1 MTVQWF
7 GSRVTETIRA
17 ATVQGLNRGV
27 EDVANEAV
35 SLILNTPKSGRIYRR
50 GGVAHQ
56 ASAPGEAPASDTGQL
71 VASVTTSVDEGNLT
85 GNVNFGSDHAAVLE
99 YGSSRMSP
107 RPFARPALVNKRDA
121 VRQDIAE
128 EVGRALR

>member
-1 MTVQWF
+1 VTVNWN
-7 GSRVTETIRA
+7 GPAVLATVRA
-17 ATVQGLNRGV
+17 ATVQGLHRGV

-35 SLILNTPKSGRIYRR
+35 SLILNTPKSGRIYHR

-56 ASAPGEAPASDTGQL
+56 ASAPGEPPASDTGQL
-71 VASVTTSVDEGNLT
+71 VASVTTSVDETSLT
-85 GNVNFGSDHAAVLE
+85 GNVNFGSDHALALE
-99 YGSSRMSP
+99 KGTFKMAP

-128 EVGRALR
+128 EIEKALR

>member
-1 MTVQWF
+1 MSVIWN
-7 GSRVTETIRA
+7 GSRVMDAVRA

-50 GGVAHQ
+50 NGVSHQ
-56 ASAPGEAPASDTGQL
+56 ASAPGEPPASDTGQL
-71 VASVTTSVDEGNLT
+71 VASVTTSVDETSLT
-85 GNVNFGSDHAAVLE
+85 GNVNFGSDHSACLE
-99 YGSSRMSP
+99 YGTSKMEP
-107 RPFARPALVNKRDA
+107 RPYARPALVNKRDA

-128 EVGRALR
+128 EVTKALR